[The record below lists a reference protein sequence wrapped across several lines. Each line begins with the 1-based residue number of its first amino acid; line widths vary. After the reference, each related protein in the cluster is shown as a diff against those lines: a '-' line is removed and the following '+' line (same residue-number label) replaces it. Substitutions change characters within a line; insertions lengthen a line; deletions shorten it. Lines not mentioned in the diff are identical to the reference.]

1 MEAMFN
7 PIAHKSTFFSRVA
20 FEKALEEFQKSDV
33 AKHID
38 IYDALTS
45 DSFDELYMLK
55 SEITGDSPLAQ
66 AYLHLR
72 QNPLFQELREKCAS
86 HADLSLA
93 TTPVVNRLVRK
104 LEEIIKQEDGEEKE
118 QLLFEFELE
127 AAPALSKTIQNV
139 KCVLHLGGYGL
150 GVSTAIKIK
159 IESTYINAE
168 TLKKILDTIGRDNFG
183 GEIVA
188 NTTHEVRIRE
198 GVTVGDDLTRVLP
211 SELALLGSEFE
222 DYFYMKL
229 IEKNLLIYDYVT
241 DKEYERVHKGA
252 MIVLLD
258 SSSSMN
264 HRRYQIASN
273 IAFAIQT
280 LAQKENRSCAV
291 VMFADDIKCTLE
303 FDPTFYN
310 ARFKGGTNYYL
321 AFETAKEIYQENPDM
336 LKNADV
342 IMISDGEWDDE
353 VEQIQRDLKEMGSRL
368 HAFIVNEW
376 AIINPKV
383 VPLNKFKEFCNK
395 IYIVDQYGDM
405 ESVD

>member
-1 MEAMFN
+1 MFN
-7 PIAHKSTFFSRVA
+7 PIVHKTTFFSRVA

-33 AKHID
+33 VKHID
-38 IYDALTS
+38 IEDTLTS
-45 DSFDELYMLK
+45 DSFDELYMIK
-55 SEITGDSPLAQ
+55 SEVMGDSPLAQ

-72 QNPLFQELREKCAS
+72 QNPLFQDLREKCAS

-127 AAPALSKTIQNV
+127 AAPALSKTIQSV
-139 KCVLHLGGYGL
+139 ERVLHLGGYGL
-150 GVSTAIKIK
+150 GVSTAIKVK
-159 IESTYINAE
+159 HESTYINTE
-168 TLKKILDTIGRDNFG
+168 VLQKILDTIGRDNFG

-241 DKEYERVHKGA
+241 DKEYEKVHKGA

-291 VMFADDIKCTLE
+291 VMFADDIKYTLE

-310 ARFKGGTNYYL
+310 ARFKRGTNYYL
-321 AFETAKEIYQENPDM
+321 AFETAKKIYQENPDM

-368 HAFIVNEW
+368 HAFIVNE
-376 AIINPKV
+376 NPKV

>member
-7 PIAHKSTFFSRVA
+7 PVVHQPTFFSRVA
-20 FEKALEEFQKSDV
+20 FEKALEEFRKNDV
-33 AKHID
+33 VKHID
-38 IYDALTS
+38 VEDTLTS

-55 SEITGDSPLAQ
+55 SKITGDSPLAQ

-72 QNPLFQELREKCAS
+72 QNPLFQELRELCAS
-86 HADLSLA
+86 NPDISLA
-93 TTPVVNRLVRK
+93 TTPLVNRMVRE
-104 LEEIIKQEDGEEKE
+104 LEEIMQKEDEEEKE
-118 QLLFEFELE
+118 QELFEFDLN
-127 AAPALSKTIQNV
+127 AAGTLSNAVESV
-139 KCVLHLGGYGL
+139 KRILFLGGYGL
-150 GVSTAIKIK
+150 GVSTAVKIK
-159 IESTYINAE
+159 YESTHINTE
-168 TLKKILDTIGRDNFG
+168 TLKRILETIGRDDFG

-229 IEKNLLIYDYVT
+229 IEKNLLIYDYAT
-241 DKEYERVHKGA
+241 DNEYEKVHKGA

-376 AIINPKV
+376 AITNPKV

-405 ESVD
+405 KSVD